1 MKKLLVSIFLLV
13 FGLCLV
19 GCEHSTYGYQFH
31 FCVDG
36 GNGTISIETSSSF
49 NPDVKMC
56 KDVEDMCNLDCTEVS
71 YFVELNGGEKGSRE
85 ITFIATPN
93 TGYQVKEWL
102 FNGKIIESNKT
113 NSYTAIVTREEDYVG
128 VIVVRFEEIIC
139 NHQWDEGRE
148 IEGGSGAY
156 VMKYICELCGEFKE
170 EIITI
175 IHPEI
180 KPFYSLQEAFNNQF
194 LTHDQLEQISNIYN
208 SINEKDLPKLDSS
221 LEQKILEEFCL
232 VNDIQFGLDI
242 EIPGSIRFF
251 GQYYTGW
258 WEKTCYIVMV
268 DNLVDYGEMIGE
280 EVVDGII
287 FNYDTTQRILV
298 WIDFN

>member
-1 MKKLLVSIFLLV
+1 MKKILVSLSLLV

-19 GCEHSTYGYQFH
+19 GCVHSTYGYQFH
-31 FCVDG
+31 FYVDG
-36 GNGTISIETSSSF
+36 GNGTIKIETSSSF
-49 NPDVKMC
+49 NPDVKLC
-56 KDVEDMCNLDCTEVS
+56 KDVEDMCTLDCVEES
-71 YFVELNGGEKGSRE
+71 YFIELNGREKGSRE

-113 NSYTAIVTREEDYVG
+113 NSYTAIVTSEEDYVG
-128 VIVVRFEEIIC
+128 VIAVRFEEIIC

-148 IEGGSGAY
+148 IEGGSGSY

-175 IHPEI
+175 IPPQI

-208 SINEKDLPKLDSS
+208 STNEKDLPKLDSL